1 MCRSTF
7 LSLLVLSSP
16 ITVAAQDLTPEQ
28 VASEVRGA
36 MDPSADAC
44 QDFYRYACGG
54 WLDATELPAD
64 KSRYTRSFTVIFER
78 NRELVRTLLEEAAR
92 EEAAAD
98 RGDDPDRRR
107 IGHFY
112 GSCMDEAAVEKAGV
126 APLAP
131 FFARIASVEDAA
143 GLLRVA
149 GELQRIG
156 VPALLGPAVFPDF
169 LDPDLNIAWLFQG
182 GLGLPDRDY
191 YLSED
196 AKKREILAAYP
207 AHVARMLRLAGEDEA
222 TATAQAAA
230 IVALETELA
239 RASRP
244 AEEMRDFERLYNK
257 IDRPGLAQLTPQLAW
272 DGFFAGLGH
281 PGATDLSVTVP
292 EFFQALERVATTSP
306 PETLQAYLRWHTIN
320 ALAPQLS
327 AEVVEADFD
336 FYGRT
341 LRGTQENE
349 PRWKRCVS
357 ATSAAMGEPVGKLY
371 VERQFAGSSKQVALE
386 MIGDIETAFEAALP
400 QLAWMDPATRE
411 QAEAKVATLTNKIGY
426 PDRWRDYSGL
436 VIVAGDHFANVAA
449 ANAFEF
455 DYQAAKIGRPVDR
468 SEWGMTPEQVNAY
481 YNPLWNEIV
490 FPAGILQPPF
500 FHKDFPAAMN
510 YGAVGGVIGHELT
523 HGFDDQGRKFAPDGK
538 LRDWW
543 APEAEAKFET
553 QTACVRDHYGEYE
566 VAPGAPVNG
575 QLTLGENIADIGG
588 VKEAYGAYK
597 TWEARNGASAP
608 AVEGLTNDQLF
619 FVAWSQAW
627 CGLATDERLRLQV
640 TTDPHSPDRFRAVGP
655 LTQAPA
661 FAAAFQCAA
670 GTPMNPVERCEV
682 W

>member
-1 MCRSTF
+1 MRRSTL
-7 LSLLVLSSP
+7 LSFLVLASP
-16 ITVAAQDLTPEQ
+16 FAAAGQDLTPEQ
-28 VASEVRGA
+28 IASDVLSA
-36 MDPSADAC
+36 MDPAADPC

-54 WLDATELPAD
+54 WLDETKLPAD

-78 NRELVRTLLEEAAR
+78 NRELVRQFL

-98 RGDDPDRRR
+98 PGTDPDRGR
-107 IGHFY
+107 IGRYY
-112 GSCMDEAAVEKAGV
+112 GSCMDEGAVEKAGV
-126 APLAP
+126 TPLAP
-131 FFARIASVEDAA
+131 LFARVATVEDAA
-143 GLLRVA
+143 GVLGVA
-149 GELQRIG
+149 GELQRVG

-169 LDPDLNIAWLFQG
+169 QNPDLNIGWLFQG

-191 YLSED
+191 YVSED
-196 AKKREILAAYP
+196 PSKREILAAYP
-207 AHVARMLRLAGEDEA
+207 GHVARMLRLAGEDEVA
-222 TATAQAAA
+222 APAQAAA
-230 IVALETELA
+230 IVAFETELA
-239 RASRP
+239 KASRP
-244 AEEMRDFERLYNK
+244 AQEMRDFERLYNK
-257 IDRPGLAQLTPQLAW
+257 IDLAGLAELTPQLAW
-272 DGFFAGLGH
+272 DGFFVGLGH
-281 PGATDLSVTVP
+281 PGVTDLSVTVP
-292 EFFQALERVATTSP
+292 EFFQTLERVATTTP

-341 LRGTQENE
+341 LRGAQKNE
-349 PRWKRCVS
+349 PRWKRCVD
-357 ATSAAMGEPVGKLY
+357 ATSAAMGELVGKLY

-386 MIGDIETAFEAALP
+386 MIGDIEAAFEAALP
-400 QLAWMDPATRE
+400 GLGWMDAATRQ
-411 QAEAKVATLTNKIGY
+411 QAEAKVATVTNKIGY

-436 VIVAGDHFANVAA
+436 TIVHDDYFANVVAA
-449 ANAFEF
+449 TAFEF
-455 DYQAAKIGRPVDR
+455 DYEAAKIGQPVDR
-468 SEWGMTPEQVNAY
+468 GEWGMTPEQVNAY

-543 APEAEAKFET
+543 APEAAERFVAQTQCVADLYGGYEA
-553 QTACVRDHYGEYE
+553 V
-566 VAPGAPVNG
+566 PGAMVNG
-575 QLTLGENIADIGG
+575 ELTLGENIADIGG

-597 TWEARNGASAP
+597 AWEARNGAPAP
-608 AVEGLTNDQLF
+608 AVAGLTNDQLF
-619 FVAWSQAW
+619 FVSWSQAW
-627 CGLATDERLRLQV
+627 CGLATEERLRLQV
-640 TTDPHSPDRFRAVGP
+640 TTDPHSPDHFRALGP

-670 GTPMNPVERCEV
+670 GTPMNPVSRCEV

>member
-1 MCRSTF
+1 MPMRRSTALCCF
-7 LSLLVLSSP
+7 VLASP
-16 ITVAAQDLTPEQ
+16 FAIAAQDLTPDEI
-28 VASEVRGA
+28 AGEVQAA
-36 MDPSADAC
+36 MDVTADPC

-64 KSRYTRSFTVIFER
+64 KSRYTRSFTVIYDR
-78 NRELVRTLLEEAAR
+78 NRELVKQFL

-98 RGDDPDRRR
+98 PGADPDRQR
-107 IGHFY
+107 IGRFY

-126 APLAP
+126 GPLAP
-131 FFARIASVEDAA
+131 LLARIASVEDAA
-143 GLLRVA
+143 GLLQVG
-149 GELQRIG
+149 GELQRLG

-169 LDPDLNIAWLFQG
+169 QNPDLNIGWLFQG

-191 YLSED
+191 YVSED
-196 AKKREILAAYP
+196 PQKRELLAAYEP
-207 AHVARMLRLAGEDEA
+207 HVARMLGWVGEDEA
-222 TATAQAAA
+222 TAAGHAAA
-230 IVALETELA
+230 IVAFETELA
-239 RASRP
+239 KASRP
-244 AEEMRDFERLYNK
+244 AEEMRDLERLYNK
-257 IDRPGLAQLTPQLAW
+257 LDRTGLAQLTPQLAW

-281 PGATDLSVTVP
+281 PQVTDLSVTVP
-292 EFFQALERVATTSP
+292 EFFQTLERLATTTP
-306 PETLQAYLRWHTIN
+306 PDTLQAYLRWHTVN

-327 AEVVEADFD
+327 AALVEADFD
-336 FYGRT
+336 YFGRT
-341 LRGTQENE
+341 LRGAKENE
-349 PRWKRCVS
+349 PRWKRCVN
-357 ATSAAMGEPVGKLY
+357 ATSAAMGELVGKLY
-371 VERQFAGSSKQVALE
+371 VERQFTGSSKQVALE
-386 MIGDIETAFEAALP
+386 MIGDIEAAFETGLP
-400 QLAWMDPATRE
+400 SLAWMDAETRA
-411 QAEAKVATLTNKIGY
+411 QAEAKVGTLVNKIGY

-436 VIVAGDHFANVAA
+436 TIVADDYLSNVAA
-449 ANAFEF
+449 ATAFEF
-455 DYQAAKIGRPVDR
+455 DYQTAKIGQPVDR

-523 HGFDDQGRKFAPDGK
+523 HGFDDQGRKFAPDGR

-553 QTACVRDHYGEYE
+553 QTQCVEDLYGHYE

-588 VKEAYGAYK
+588 VKEAYAAYRA
-597 TWEARNGASAP
+597 WEGRNGAPAP
-608 AVEGLTNDQLF
+608 AVTGLTNDQLF

-640 TTDPHSPDRFRAVGP
+640 TTDPHSPDRFRAIGP
-655 LTQAPA
+655 LTQTPG